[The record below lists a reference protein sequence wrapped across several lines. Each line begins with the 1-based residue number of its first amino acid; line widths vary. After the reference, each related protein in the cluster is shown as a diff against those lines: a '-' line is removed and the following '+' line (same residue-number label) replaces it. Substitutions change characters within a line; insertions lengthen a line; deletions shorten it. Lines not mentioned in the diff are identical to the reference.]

1 MYRNMDMNF
10 QFRKPDSYAEP
21 ISAGRQKIDFAAKHD
36 LKIRTNDLINKFHEL
51 KRLKGII
58 G

>member
-1 MYRNMDMNF
+1 MDMNF